1 MIPRMYLWELVGRNA
16 TEGSTCSGIGR
27 DLGSVMRTV
36 EAELAKFPGCDG
48 RVAEVVQ
55 RMSVVDLHT
64 IHVPTGREW
73 LARLVEDGGACWA
86 ARHGPADPGVTY
98 DLMTVGEVSL
108 GS

>member
-1 MIPRMYLWELVGRNA
+1 MYLWELVGRDT
-16 TEGSTCSGIGR
+16 TEGSTCSGIGG

-55 RMSVVDLHT
+55 RMSVVDLDT

-73 LARLVEDGGACWA
+73 LARLVEDGGARWA
-86 ARHGPADPGVTY
+86 ARYSPADPAAAY
-98 DLMTVGEVSL
+98 DLAALHQLFAG
-108 GS
+108 